1 MLLVRFLLLLLCL
14 QQTGHALQLT
24 APSSHRAMMGEDV
37 NISCSFTISNP
48 PINKPFLAI
57 TWYFQAKKILSVQN
71 TKVIATDPRMSYTGR
86 AEDGIADLSISNI
99 TIMDGGIYKCS
110 ILYTPKREE
119 KEIRLDI
126 QAPPQISITEKLVV
140 KNRENVLRSVISGFY
155 PVDIDIKWLRD
166 GKILDNVIME
176 KPLRDLDG
184 TYSVRS
190 SVTITPTKED
200 RERIFSCRVQ
210 HESLTAPLQEDFQLV
225 YGAIPSI
232 HITSQAFILDVEQTL
247 VCSVSGFYPESIVVN
262 WFLNDT
268 LVKNIKTRRIS
279 SSAVESDYDFIPTQ
293 ENRDMELRCVVEH
306 ATLTTPHVERLR
318 VQVTDLTAK
327 YKKLVP
333 IVAVVLIS
341 ILGTVT
347 FYVLCMKK
355 KKKSLPKVRDIARSP
370 GGIFT
375 LDVHHF
381 YPEAITIS
389 WEVIQPP
396 SSTEPRPIDSTILMH
411 QNQDGTFNATSSSES
426 LRGVIREDEP
436 YIVRASVQH
445 KKLKYPSQREW
456 KSDDKDNRDFLSRP
470 EVEMKTISKLFVN
483 KQTQLVCTISNF
495 YPDNLTVEWFKK
507 EKGKQELVHIVNS
520 EKYKITNSKS
530 QHPDKT
536 FTCTELLEVTPSP
549 EDQGSEVICKVS
561 HPSLE
566 EPIEKTTGPLHVL
579 AKPEIQQSIQLPI
592 NASGDIMASFR
603 LSSFYPKDINVTW
616 MYGPTQE
623 QKQSTEAIS
632 DNPDGT
638 FTVTSQCTIP
648 GNLCENPQF
657 RVRVAWNHPSM
668 GSPEY
673 REISLQD
680 PDFPWR
686 PKIKGITPFIL
697 QLHQEV
703 TVRCTISGYFSNNLT
718 VTWIEKKGNAVTDCT
733 QNRHNYTISDI
744 RHERMADN
752 SYQCS
757 PSLSFTPISDKEDLE
772 FICRVEH
779 PSLEHP
785 IERSTGP
792 PRVNVAPQET
802 DIKVTPS
809 ESDRVLCS
817 LILRMFYPQNIDIKW
832 SNVKLNI
839 PILPSTKK
847 IIQTNDEKLFDA
859 VSECVIPWKSLES
872 SVRVTWTHDS
882 LKEPGHRDLRITDL
896 PCHPHIEELNLSD
909 LKLNTESKIQV
920 KISGYFPEDLTVE
933 WYKQK
938 MGTGGLVAV
947 DNNKYES
954 EISGHQRQSDNTY
967 SCTASLLFTP
977 TLPEDQRSEF
987 MCRVQHPSLEQ
998 PIQRR
1003 IGPLQITVAPQMI
1016 EPVRF
1021 SPSYSGEVRCSLTLK
1036 RFYPP
1041 DIKIRWSAG
1050 ESQTKLM
1057 DDSQPARSAD
1067 GETFDVTSVC
1077 TLPRTLCFPVYVTW
1091 EHQSVKEP
1099 QSIILNPSDLP
1110 WHPHIEELNL
1120 SDLKLNTESKIQVKI
1135 SGYFPEDLTV
1145 EWNMKKTGTG
1155 GLVAVDINKYKSE
1168 IGGHQRQSD
1177 NTYSCTA
1184 SLLFTPTLPEDQRSE
1199 FICKVQHPSLEQPI
1213 ERRIGPLQITV
1224 APQMIEPVR
1233 FSLSDS
1239 GEVRC
1244 SLTLKRFY
1252 PPDIKIR
1259 WSAGESQ
1266 AKLMDHSQPAQ
1277 SADGETFDVTSVCT
1291 LPRSLCFPVYVTW
1304 EHQSV
1309 TEPQSIILNPSDLPW
1324 HPHIEELNLSD
1335 LKLNTESKIQVK
1347 ISGYFPE
1354 DLTVEWNKKEMG
1366 TDRFVAVDNKY
1377 KTEIT
1382 GHQRQ
1387 SDNTNSCTASLLFTP
1402 TLPEDQRSEFICRV
1416 QHPSL
1421 EQDIQRR
1428 IGPLQITVAP
1438 QMIEPVRF
1446 SLSDSGEVRCSLTLK
1461 RFYPPDIKIRWS
1473 AGESQTKLMDHSQP
1487 AQSAD
1492 GETFDVTSVCT
1503 LPRSLCFPVY
1513 VTWEHQS
1520 VKEPPSIILNLS
1532 DLPWHPHIEELNL
1545 SDLKL
1550 NTESK
1555 IQVKISGYFPEDLT
1569 VEWYKK
1575 KMRTDGFVAVD
1586 INKYKTEITGH
1597 QRQSDNT
1604 NSCTASLLFTPTLPE
1619 DQGSEFICIVKHPI
1633 LKQPIQRR
1641 IGPIQ
1646 IMVAPQMIEP
1656 VRFSLSDSG
1665 EVRCSLTLKRFYPPD
1680 IKIRWSA
1687 EESQTKPM
1695 DHSQPAQ
1702 SADGETF
1709 DVTSVCTL
1717 PRSLCFPVY
1726 VTWEHQ
1732 SVKEP
1737 QSIIL
1742 NSSDLPWH
1750 PQIEELNSPDLK
1762 LNTESKI
1769 QAKISGYFPEDLT
1782 VEWYKKM
1789 GTDRF
1794 VAVDINKYKSEI
1806 SGHQRQSDNTYSCTA
1821 SLLFTPTL
1829 PEDQRSE
1836 FICRVQ
1842 HPSLE
1847 QPIERR
1853 IGPLQ
1858 ITVAPQEIEP
1868 VRFSLSKSGE
1878 VRCTLTLKRFYPSD
1892 ITITWHTEQQTK
1904 LKSDGKPAQSAD
1916 GETFDVTSVCTLPR
1930 SLSFPVYVTWEH
1942 QSVREPQRTV
1952 LRRSDLPWHPQISEL
1967 NSSDL
1972 KLNTES
1978 KIQVNISGYF
1988 PEDLTVEWNKKE
2000 MRTDRLV
2007 AVDNNKYKS
2016 EISEH
2021 QRQSDNTYS
2030 CTASL
2035 LFTPTLPEDQG
2046 SEFICTVQHPSLE
2059 QPIERRIGPLQIT
2072 DLPWRPQ
2079 ISELNSSD
2087 LKLNTESKIQV
2098 NISGYFPEDLTVE
2111 WNKKEMK
2118 TDKFVAV
2125 DINKYKSE
2133 ISEHQRQSDNTYS
2146 CTASLLFTPTL
2157 PEDQRSEFMCR
2168 VQHPSLEQPIQRRI
2182 GPLQITVAPQEI
2194 EPVTFSLS
2202 KSGEVTCTL
2211 TLKRFYPSDITITW
2225 STEQQTKLKS
2235 DGKPAQSADG
2245 ETFDVTSVCTLPRS
2259 LCFPV
2264 YVTWEHQSVRQP
2276 QRIVLKRS
2284 DLPWLP
2290 QIGDINLSNIKH
2302 KTKSTLQV
2310 KISGYF
2316 PEGPT
2321 VEWSKKKMGTDG
2333 FVAVDINKYK
2343 SEISEHQRQS
2353 DNTYSCTASLLF
2365 TPTLP
2370 EDQGSEFMCR
2380 VRHPSLEQPIERRI
2394 GPLHITEPE
2403 MMNQQE
2409 TSDREEVNC
2418 QDGGTGM

>member
-1438 QMIEPVRF
+1438 Q
-1446 SLSDSGEVRCSLTLK
+1446 
-1461 RFYPPDIKIRWS
+1461 
-1473 AGESQTKLMDHSQP
+1473 
-1487 AQSAD
+1487 
-1492 GETFDVTSVCT
+1492 
-1503 LPRSLCFPVY
+1503 
-1513 VTWEHQS
+1513 
-1520 VKEPPSIILNLS
+1520 
-1532 DLPWHPHIEELNL
+1532 
-1545 SDLKL
+1545 
-1550 NTESK
+1550 
-1555 IQVKISGYFPEDLT
+1555 
-1569 VEWYKK
+1569 
-1575 KMRTDGFVAVD
+1575 
-1586 INKYKTEITGH
+1586 
-1597 QRQSDNT
+1597 
-1604 NSCTASLLFTPTLPE
+1604 
-1619 DQGSEFICIVKHPI
+1619 
-1633 LKQPIQRR
+1633 
-1641 IGPIQ
+1641 
-1646 IMVAPQMIEP
+1646 
-1656 VRFSLSDSG
+1656 
-1665 EVRCSLTLKRFYPPD
+1665 
-1680 IKIRWSA
+1680 
-1687 EESQTKPM
+1687 
-1695 DHSQPAQ
+1695 
-1702 SADGETF
+1702 
-1709 DVTSVCTL
+1709 
-1717 PRSLCFPVY
+1717 
-1726 VTWEHQ
+1726 
-1732 SVKEP
+1732 
-1737 QSIIL
+1737 
-1742 NSSDLPWH
+1742 
-1750 PQIEELNSPDLK
+1750 
-1762 LNTESKI
+1762 
-1769 QAKISGYFPEDLT
+1769 
-1782 VEWYKKM
+1782 
-1789 GTDRF
+1789 
-1794 VAVDINKYKSEI
+1794 
-1806 SGHQRQSDNTYSCTA
+1806 
-1821 SLLFTPTL
+1821 
-1829 PEDQRSE
+1829 
-1836 FICRVQ
+1836 
-1842 HPSLE
+1842 
-1847 QPIERR
+1847 
-1853 IGPLQ
+1853 
-1858 ITVAPQEIEP
+1858 EIEP

-2072 DLPWRPQ
+2072 VAPQEIEPVRFSLSKSGEVRCTLTLKRFYPSDITITWHTEQQAKLKSDGKPAKPADGETFDVTSVCTLPRSPSFPVYVTWEHQSVRQPQRTVLRRSDLPWRPQ

>member
-882 LKEPGHRDLRITDL
+882 LKEPGHRDLRIT
-896 PCHPHIEELNLSD
+896 
-909 LKLNTESKIQV
+909 
-920 KISGYFPEDLTVE
+920 
-933 WYKQK
+933 
-938 MGTGGLVAV
+938 
-947 DNNKYES
+947 
-954 EISGHQRQSDNTY
+954 
-967 SCTASLLFTP
+967 
-977 TLPEDQRSEF
+977 
-987 MCRVQHPSLEQ
+987 
-998 PIQRR
+998 
-1003 IGPLQITVAPQMI
+1003 
-1016 EPVRF
+1016 
-1021 SPSYSGEVRCSLTLK
+1021 
-1036 RFYPP
+1036 
-1041 DIKIRWSAG
+1041 
-1050 ESQTKLM
+1050 
-1057 DDSQPARSAD
+1057 
-1067 GETFDVTSVC
+1067 
-1077 TLPRTLCFPVYVTW
+1077 
-1091 EHQSVKEP
+1091 
-1099 QSIILNPSDLP
+1099 DLP

-2072 DLPWRPQ
+2072 VAPQEIEPVRFSLSKSGEVRCTLTLKRFYPSDITITWHTEQQAKLKSDGKPAKPADGETFDVTSVCTLPRSPSFPVYVTWEHQSVRQPQRTVLRRSDLPWRPQ